1 VPATGADKPI
11 AATLQQHRLEITA
24 FHAIGTTNR
33 FGCVKR
39 SRMDHKHVHTRRLRR
54 EQAPKYAILGF
65 NPGNPGLAAK
75 ASIKRKKKNR
85 LEQIPQELVIDLV
98 MELYLLGFDECS
110 QRSGAAIRRGL
121 L

>member
-24 FHAIGTTNR
+24 FHAKGTTNR

-39 SRMDHKHVHTRRLRR
+39 SRIDHKHVDTRVLRR
-54 EQAPKYAILGF
+54 EQAPKYAKLL
-65 NPGNPGLAAK
+65 P
-75 ASIKRKKKNR
+75 IKRPRPGGRGLIETKR

-98 MELYLLGFDECS
+98 MELYFLGFDERS